1 MKGRPILGIVGG
13 FMFGLFGG
21 LTLFLYGAIPL
32 HSDLLWILPLLGI
45 VLGLVFAAWAPF
57 GSRSKAETDPSA
69 PEPAAE
75 ETPTEESED
84 EAAPAEGVEQD
95 SSAKSVVDV
104 DVSPRDSEPTA
115 E

>member
-32 HSDLLWILPLLGI
+32 QSDLLWILPLVGI
-45 VLGLVFAAWAPF
+45 VVGLVFAAWAPF
-57 GSRSKAETDPSA
+57 GGGGTDSSESTSGEAAIEPP
-69 PEPAAE
+69 PEPAVATE
-75 ETPTEESED
+75 APDAVEESS
-84 EAAPAEGVEQD
+84 EA
-95 SSAKSVVDV
+95 VVDV
-104 DVSPRDSEPTA
+104 EVHEQGDGQPT

>member
-75 ETPTEESED
+75 ETPTE
-84 EAAPAEGVEQD
+84 GVEQD
-95 SSAKSVVDV
+95 SSAESVVDV
-104 DVSPRDSEPTA
+104 DVFPRDSEPTA